1 MFWEKKFDIMG
12 ILETDL
18 NKYSD
23 LGDIIIWGDTNT
35 ITGVDM
41 EGLDNS
47 DSDKYIPN
55 PPDISN
61 GKSLKRN
68 SMDTVCCQKR

>member
-1 MFWEKKFDIMG
+1 MFWEKKLDIMG

-47 DSDKYIPN
+47 DSDKYIRIPL
-55 PPDISN
+55 IYQ
-61 GKSLKRN
+61 
-68 SMDTVCCQKR
+68 TVKV

>member
-1 MFWEKKFDIMG
+1 MFLDIKG

-23 LGDIIIWGDTNT
+23 MGDIIIWGDTNT
-35 ITGVDM
+35 RAGVEM

-47 DSDKYIPN
+47 DSDQYIPV

-61 GKSLKRN
+61 NKSLKRN

>member
-1 MFWEKKFDIMG
+1 MFWEKKLDIMG

-35 ITGVDM
+35 RTGVDM

-47 DSDKYIPN
+47 DSDKYIRIPL
-55 PPDISN
+55 IYQ
-61 GKSLKRN
+61 
-68 SMDTVCCQKR
+68 TVKV